1 MKKRLLSFLL
11 IFCMMLSVLPTNI
24 LAVGQQDAD
33 EAVRILTGA
42 GYGCF
47 VCGYVDEGEKDVVIQ

>member
-24 LAVGQQDAD
+24 LAVGQQDAQ
-33 EAVRILTGA
+33 ALYA
-42 GYGCF
+42 
-47 VCGYVDEGEKDVVIQ
+47 